1 MSDEL
6 VIDAR
11 WLKTGIGRYTFALV
25 KGLKASLSGIK
36 ITCISQSQNADTL
49 SHYCDEII
57 ISNIDIYSFREQLIL
72 PWIARRRAIFY
83 APHYNIPL
91 LWRGKLIATIHD
103 LNHILDATYRNA
115 LKSRLYAKPMLKATV
130 DKADVIVTPSNYTK
144 RMLQEHLHADSSR
157 VTVIPCPVSDVFC
170 AYEKKESRQLIA
182 SLYNIGSPYILF
194 VGNLAPNKNV
204 PLLLDSISRLRRS
217 RRDVPILVIVGG
229 GGKRKQRLQAY
240 AGELGLHNAVVWLE
254 EISNHALARLYSAAE
269 MTVMPSLEEGFGLPV
284 AESMACGTP
293 VICSNA
299 ASLPEVAAGAA
310 ISFDPYSP
318 ENLTEAIATLL
329 DSADMRQKAIASGL
343 RRAKDFSLDQ
353 FAKQQTLAI
362 NKLISV

>member
-1 MSDEL
+1 
-6 VIDAR
+6 
-11 WLKTGIGRYTFALV
+11 
-25 KGLKASLSGIK
+25 
-36 ITCISQSQNADTL
+36 
-49 SHYCDEII
+49 
-57 ISNIDIYSFREQLIL
+57 
-72 PWIARRRAIFY
+72 
-83 APHYNIPL
+83 
-91 LWRGKLIATIHD
+91 
-103 LNHILDATYRNA
+103 
-115 LKSRLYAKPMLKATV
+115 
-130 DKADVIVTPSNYTK
+130 
-144 RMLQEHLHADSSR
+144 
-157 VTVIPCPVSDVFC
+157 
-170 AYEKKESRQLIA
+170 
-182 SLYNIGSPYILF
+182 
-194 VGNLAPNKNV
+194 
-204 PLLLDSISRLRRS
+204 
-217 RRDVPILVIVGG
+217 
-229 GGKRKQRLQAY
+229 
-240 AGELGLHNAVVWLE
+240 
-254 EISNHALARLYSAAE
+254 